1 MRWKQFF
8 VDPRLFE
15 NTFSMNLEKQS
26 CSISENDLLHYS
38 LKSHRRDINSM
49 FNMFNNVILS
59 QTQEME
65 ERIFNH
71 LKSETERSR
80 EAKEPGNKGDELYLG
95 KPVEVWQITCHLNSP
110 LSLTIFPQHLSHTIF
125 SQYLSIAICSQ
136 YLCIAIFYNICSTQ
150 FVHPKWTFQW
160 ITQVVLS
167 FYKAPSGALFSVFW
181 PDLRCILVTNEQ
193 ETNRRGPSNTN
204 IIHKCVHFTFN
215 VFRNI
220 LVTRGR
226 LSSTNLCPSHSP
238 TLICPTHIYALKLT
252 ILTPLRTPP
261 TSSNNF
267 FFWQTY
273 SLLIFFRTHV

>member
-1 MRWKQFF
+1 MEQRWW
-8 VDPRLFE
+8 VVSRL
-15 NTFSMNLEKQS
+15 
-26 CSISENDLLHYS
+26 
-38 LKSHRRDINSM
+38 
-49 FNMFNNVILS
+49 
-59 QTQEME
+59 
-65 ERIFNH
+65 
-71 LKSETERSR
+71 
-80 EAKEPGNKGDELYLG
+80 
-95 KPVEVWQITCHLNSP
+95 PVEVWQITCHLNSP

-125 SQYLSIAICSQ
+125 SLYLSIAIFSQ
-136 YLCIAIFYNICSTQ
+136 YLCFAIFYNICSTQ

-181 PDLRCILVTNEQ
+181 PDLQCILVTNEQ
-193 ETNRRGPSNTN
+193 ETNRRGPSNTG

-238 TLICPTHIYALKLT
+238 TLICHTHMLSSYKYW
-252 ILTPLRTPP
+252 PHFRTTP

-267 FFWQTY
+267 FLATLVALHYTPVSRSVGGWVVV
-273 SLLIFFRTHV
+273 SD